1 MKAIRTT
8 LWVALFSIAF
18 AFVEASVVVYLRA
31 IYYPEG
37 FALPLKA
44 IGNFHL
50 GVELT
55 REVGTMIMLATIG
68 VLAGRTRWEKVS
80 WFLIAFGVWDIFY
93 YVWLKLVLDWPSSV
107 FDWDILFLIPVP
119 WVGPVIAPVLISLF
133 LIIAGILIVR
143 REQQAGVF
151 RPPKLA
157 WSLAVAGTVL
167 ILVSFMMD
175 LDATLRLQLPKP
187 YRYEF
192 LVGGLLLYVAGMGV
206 SFRRKPRDLHGSS
219 TESEQ

>member
-1 MKAIRTT
+1 MKAIRSIP
-8 LWVALFSIAF
+8 WVALFSIAF

-37 FALPLKA
+37 FVLPLKA
-44 IGNFHL
+44 ISNFHL

-55 REVGTMIMLATIG
+55 REVGTMIMLGTIG
-68 VLAGRTRWEKVS
+68 VLAGRTRWERVS

-119 WVGPVIAPVLISLF
+119 WIGPVIAPVLISLF
-133 LIIAGILIVR
+133 LIIAGILIVQ

-167 ILVSFMMD
+167 ILVSFLMD

-192 LVGGLLLYVAGMGV
+192 LVGGFLLYVAGMVV

-219 TESEQ
+219 TESKQ